1 MGQVTREEINF
12 WPAYVDALINVV
24 LNLLFLV
31 GVFTIGL
38 VSLNGEAFLAE
49 QRATQIKLEALRK
62 ASTEEE
68 KQKLRR
74 ELVGSLELPP
84 PSRFDPMH
92 EAPHPSESMN
102 VREFRFTAAAS
113 VPKTTEGGATQSG
126 GSPFTSLQQFIAS
139 LAKGGTINQ
148 IEFEINQYNQP
159 QGLIWLSD
167 VDRSIE
173 KKWLLLV
180 ISGAP
185 NERSSREAFAR
196 LVSIRKTLI
205 SAGISSTQIQLQ
217 VIPAPEHLIVPAEL
231 ERTVLV
237 IQRNP

>member
-49 QRATQIKLEALRK
+49 QRATQLKLEALRK
-62 ASTEEE
+62 ASTEQER
-68 KQKLRR
+68 QRLRR
-74 ELVGSLELPP
+74 ELVASLSLPP
-84 PSRFDPMH
+84 PSRLDPVY
-92 EAPHPSESMN
+92 EAPKPNESLH
-102 VREFRFTAAAS
+102 VKEIRF
-113 VPKTTEGGATQSG
+113 VDPV
-126 GSPFTSLQQFIAS
+126 
-139 LAKGGTINQ
+139 AKGGEGIGSKASGSTYTTVEQFISFLANGGSVTHVA
-148 IEFEINQYNQP
+148 FEINQYTTSP
-159 QGLIWLSD
+159 MGAWIAEI
-167 VDRSIE
+167 DRSSQ
-173 KKWLLLV
+173 KKWSLVV
-180 ISGAP
+180 ISDP
-185 NERSSREAFAR
+185 TNERLSREAFAR
-196 LVSIRKTLI
+196 LVSVRKALI

-217 VIPAPEHLIVPAEL
+217 VTPAPEPLIVSSEL